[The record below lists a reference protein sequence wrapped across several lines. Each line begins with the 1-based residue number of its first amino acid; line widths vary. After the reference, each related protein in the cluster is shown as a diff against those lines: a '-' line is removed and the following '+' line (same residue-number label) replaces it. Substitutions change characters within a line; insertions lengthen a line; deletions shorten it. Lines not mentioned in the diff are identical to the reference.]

1 MNEERPSSTPGASTA
16 PLTDSGTKPAV
27 PAEPAT
33 QTRTPEDHAA
43 TVDWSTSPPPK
54 PELPG
59 FEVLELLGRGG
70 MGVVYKARWV
80 ALQRIVAVKVLIGG
94 AHASSVVQERFLREA
109 RAMAGLD
116 HPHAVRLHSVG
127 PSGDS
132 LYMVME
138 YCEGETLA
146 DRIARGPFAPAEA
159 AGLVEKIAGA
169 IQAAHE
175 RGMIHRDVK
184 PQNVLFTADGTP
196 KLTDFG
202 LAKNLTAEQHL
213 TATGDVI
220 GTPGYMAP
228 EQASGQGKH
237 TGPGTDVYGLG
248 AILFAALTGRAP
260 FQADSRVATLLQVV
274 TQEPEPP
281 SRLRA
286 DVPAALETICLKCLA
301 KRPEDRYPSA
311 KALGEDLQRFL
322 RGEVITAPA
331 PVADRP
337 PPLPDT
343 SVVTHTPTTTP
354 PTPGRPRSRRK
365 KLFIAAAVLLPTAIG
380 LLVIFW
386 PRSPDPDKV
395 YGAWIQAGID
405 LARAYN
411 DAVPEEKLQQA
422 KDQYNATAVRWKEL
436 DIPYEVRQ
444 AVEKRHEK
452 DLSRMADMLSNAFPG
467 RNQLREATKMLGG
480 SGKIL
485 GDMMSDLLKGM
496 GGKDMPK
503 LPFPSFDQF
512 PSFPAAGPPR
522 KDQP

>member
-1 MNEERPSSTPGASTA
+1 VGEIA
-16 PLTDSGTKPAV
+16 
-27 PAEPAT
+27 
-33 QTRTPEDHAA
+33 
-43 TVDWSTSPPPK
+43 
-54 PELPG
+54 
-59 FEVLELLGRGG
+59 RGG
-70 MGVVYKARWV
+70 MGVVYQARQPKLGRTV
-80 ALQRIVAVKVLIGG
+80 AIKVLLGG
-94 AHASSVVQERFLREA
+94 VHASLTVRHRFMFEA
-109 RAMAGLD
+109 RALAGLQ
-116 HPHAVRLHSVG
+116 HPNILQLLEVG
-127 PSGDS
+127 DCDGLPYQTLEFCG
-132 LYMVME
+132 
-138 YCEGETLA
+138 GGTLA
-146 DRIARGPFAPAEA
+146 DRISDGPLPPAEA
-159 AGLVEKIAGA
+159 AGLVERLTGA
-169 IQAAHE
+169 VQIAHE
-175 RGMIHRDVK
+175 QGLIHRDLK

-202 LAKNLTAEQHL
+202 LAKNLAAEQHL

-237 TGPGTDVYGLG
+237 TGPATDVYGLG

-274 TQEPEPP
+274 TQEPEQP

-286 DVPAALETICLKCLA
+286 DVPAALEAICLKCLA

-311 KALGEDLQRFL
+311 AALAEDLQRFL
-322 RGEVITAPA
+322 RGEAIAAPA
-331 PVADRP
+331 PVADKP

-343 SVVTHTPTTTP
+343 SVVTQAPTTTP
-354 PTPGRPRSRRK
+354 PTPGRPRSRKK
-365 KLFIAAAVLLPTAIG
+365 KLFIVAAVLLPTAIG

-411 DAVPEEKLQQA
+411 DAAPEEELRQA
-422 KDQYNATAVRWKEL
+422 RDRYNTTAARWKEL
-436 DIPYEVRQ
+436 DIPYELRQ

-467 RNQLREATKMLGG
+467 RNQLRDATKMLGG
-480 SGKIL
+480 SGKTL

-503 LPFPSFDQF
+503 LPFP
-512 PSFPAAGPPR
+512 
-522 KDQP
+522 